1 MADTPVSTRTKI
13 NPLRKHA
20 SMQAIANVLLS
31 SDTPEVRLEHKG
43 ESVTFSISVFGRA
56 NFQYEYDVF
65 DHINRYWAS
74 LPEQK
79 QNQIFTIYKDIE
91 YGFDNIHTKT
101 ELFDYL
107 TNKVTELMAVNDLE
121 SVHNWITFSS
131 GVQIPSSFEAEFHP
145 TVGNNKSREKT
156 YTKSDYMQLV
166 SLSVLLRCMIPI
178 WGQYISNI
186 RQETG
191 NQFKEYYAFQLLNK
205 SSVSKCVAMEKL
217 RLYIEHNLG
226 DDKQNPNN
234 TINGIS
240 SEDFG
245 YWLLSWV
252 CIRRIC
258 LGDVRGLDPSS
269 HLVSYIFKA
278 IIQRI
283 RGNDNNFENAV
294 KFKKTEERS
303 GPDSENKIS
312 ALERYKI
319 KTNISLGETVELEYS
334 IRDMVDAAMKLSYKV
349 DPEMLKRSLHT
360 SQTLMQQRLLDPQ
373 ITLLRWV
380 FKPVISPRG
389 LMYLPKPVIVKAL
402 GVAEAV
408 LWARGHK
415 YLALLCSSYP
425 VISDKEMV
433 ISPVDSKMRVPKELS
448 DELDR
453 VYPFTTMASS
463 KKVGVKQISLVA
475 RSIDTVSDNL
485 TMFSWRSTADESMLQ
500 EVFGNTNRKIPIKPD
515 IKLDLTRLVLEIG
528 SRTWL

>member
-1 MADTPVSTRTKI
+1 V
-13 NPLRKHA
+13 
-20 SMQAIANVLLS
+20 V
-31 SDTPEVRLEHKG
+31 LEHKG
-43 ESVTFSISVFGRA
+43 ETVTFSISVFGRA

-79 QNQIFTIYKDIE
+79 QNQIFIIYKDIE

-131 GVQIPSSFEAEFHP
+131 GVQIPTTIDADYQPS
-145 TVGNNKSREKT
+145 VGDNKSREKT
-156 YTKSDYMQLV
+156 YLKSDYMQLV
-166 SLSVLLRCMIPI
+166 SLSVLMRCMIPI
-178 WGQYISNI
+178 WGQYITNI
-186 RQETG
+186 RQESG

-205 SSVSKCVAMEKL
+205 SAVAKCAAMEKL
-217 RLYIEHNLG
+217 RLYIEHNVG
-226 DDKQNPNN
+226 EDKQNPNN
-234 TINGIS
+234 TISGIS

-245 YWLLSWV
+245 YWLLAFIS
-252 CIRRIC
+252 IRRLC
-258 LGDVRGLDPSS
+258 LGDVRGLDPRF
-269 HLVSYIFKA
+269 HLISFIFKT
-278 IIQRI
+278 ILQKVRN
-283 RGNDNNFENAV
+283 NDSNFENGV
-294 KFKKTEERS
+294 KFKNIEERS

-334 IRDMVDAAMKLSYKV
+334 IRDMADAATKLSYKV
-349 DPEMLKRSLHT
+349 DPQLLNRSLQS
-360 SQTLMQQRLLDPQ
+360 SQALMQQRLLDPQ

-389 LMYLPKPVIVKAL
+389 LMYLPKPIVVQAL

-433 ISPVDSKMRVPKELS
+433 ISPVDSKMRVPKELT
-448 DELDR
+448 DELDK
-453 VYPFTTMASS
+453 VYPFTSATNS
-463 KKVGVKQISLVA
+463 KKAGVKQVSLVA

-528 SRTWL
+528 TRSWL